1 MPEMVNEPYAPKQ
14 NKENNEGVYSE
25 LLKKL
30 EAIEES
36 LKNLKT
42 SNTGNGS
49 PSVDSNQI
57 ATKADISALWSEEKG
72 IGRVLTEVL
81 AAKSQEMINKQAIDA
96 VKENFGSVPKT
107 VEDFKKI
114 TDKLCKN
121 YNKKGSSED
130 NAAIKSLPDKIETI
144 GKAITEINLKLDGI
158 GNKKRSSVDDAAIKS
173 LPDKIEKTV
182 SSAVQK
188 LNDDVAHK
196 ERKFLSKEMIMIM
209 ISVLI
214 LTVSTVFISYGVLL
228 RYENG
233 LAFDL
238 SWWALIVYGVT
249 FLATLLIII
258 FHNRL
263 TKCVVASRIVRI
275 FMALFLV
282 ATLALSALSLLS
294 VFLL

>member
-238 SWWALIVYGVT
+238 SWWGLIVYGVT
-249 FLATLLIII
+249 FLATLFIII

-263 TKCVVASRIVRI
+263 LS
-275 FMALFLV
+275 MLFC
-282 ATLALSALSLLS
+282 AII
-294 VFLL
+294 